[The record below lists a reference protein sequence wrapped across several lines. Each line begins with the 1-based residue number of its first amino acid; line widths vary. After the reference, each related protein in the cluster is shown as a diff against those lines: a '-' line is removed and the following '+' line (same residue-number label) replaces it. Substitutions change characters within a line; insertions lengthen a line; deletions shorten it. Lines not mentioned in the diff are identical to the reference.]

1 MVNKSLKG
9 SMWVQSQEWQNDLCL
24 FQRQTIQHHS
34 NPSLCL
40 NHWCLRSWTFL
51 WRPTRPSRINT
62 KKKKERERER
72 DVLFIIE
79 DWNEKVGSQEI
90 PRVGGVTGKFGL
102 RIQNEAGQRLTEF
115 CQENAQVTVNTLFQQ
130 HETTLH
136 TDITRC
142 SIPKSDWLYSL
153 QPKMEKLYIVSKTRL
168 GADYD
173 SDHELLIAKLRL
185 KLKKVGKIIRPFK
198 YDLNLISYS
207 YSLEVTNRFKGLD
220 LIEYWRT
227 KDRI

>member
-62 KKKKERERER
+62 KKKKRERERER

-90 PRVGGVTGKFGL
+90 PRVGGSN
-102 RIQNEAGQRLTEF
+102 R
-115 CQENAQVTVNTLFQQ
+115 QVWPSNTKWSRTKANRVLPRERTSHSKHTLPTTRDNSTHGHHQMVNTKIRLIIFFAAKDG
-130 HETTLH
+130 EA
-136 TDITRC
+136 
-142 SIPKSDWLYSL
+142 LYS
-153 QPKMEKLYIVSKTRL
+153 QQNKTGSWL
-168 GADYD
+168 W
-173 SDHELLIAKLRL
+173 LRSWTPYC
-185 KLKKVGKIIRPFK
+185 K
-198 YDLNLISYS
+198 
-207 YSLEVTNRFKGLD
+207 TQ
-220 LIEYWRT
+220 T
-227 KDRI
+227 